1 MIVYD
6 FTLKWSITNF
16 LGKTNFKNPCNNIK
30 NESGIHDL
38 AYSSSIYSYVIL
50 IEGCWWHVALQTC
63 SDV

>member
-6 FTLKWSITNF
+6 FTLKWSMTNF
-16 LGKTNFKNPCNNIK
+16 LGKTNFKTPCNNIK

-50 IEGCWWHVALQTC
+50 I
-63 SDV
+63 